1 MMTSHLFTPLLLL
14 AALLHNSFGFG
25 FTSRCTHPLEQR
37 ISNAPTSSSLSM
49 GMFDDI
55 SKAFSNQDYET
66 QDRRVRASHILIKG
80 DDVSSVLGKIKMIM
94 GELQDRA
101 TQTEQED
108 AMSNIEVLLPIFSDL
123 ARRESQCP
131 SGSQGGDLGL
141 FGPGKMV
148 KEFDEAIFPKEED
161 GITPPVT
168 GALIAPVITDFGCH
182 IILVTERGVNRD
194 QVEEKLARND

>member
-1 MMTSHLFTPLLLL
+1 MFHT
-14 AALLHNSFGFG
+14 SFGFG
-25 FTSRCTHPLEQR
+25 FTPTFSHPPLEQQR
-37 ISNAPTSSSLSM
+37 FRNAPKTSSSLNM
-49 GMFDDI
+49 GIFDNI
-55 SKAFSNQDYET
+55 SKAFSNQDYGS
-66 QDRRVRASHILIKG
+66 QDQRVRASHILIKG
-80 DDVSSVLGKIKMIM
+80 DDVSRVLGKIKVIM

-101 TQTEQED
+101 MKTEQED

-148 KEFDEAIFPKEED
+148 KEFDEVIFPKEED
-161 GITPPVT
+161 GTTPPTT